1 MECLHCGKKLG
12 VVRKLQ
18 KDEFCS
24 AAHRKA
30 YAKKQDDDALDFLMK
45 SKPVLRPPVQPAATS
60 AAPPP
65 VEPKPILV
73 VAQFVAVQVAP
84 VLVSA
89 LPIRKAQPL
98 ETARAAILPAR
109 AHPAGPRLLRSP
121 HASAA
126 SLTYASPAD
135 RRKPAPAVAAPFEA
149 VRPRARVTIAHPIWI
164 GEDRPAEPKQPC
176 AGFVATRPTSTDLS
190 SHPLSAGEIAKFT
203 VSPVL
208 ARADLAPRHPAFR
221 LAAARRPFPQRPTS
235 PAHAIERDG
244 TAWQTFAADIHLLAA
259 GTAARADVTMPLG
272 PRLCGRIQVAPPPS
286 SLAPYAEAAA
296 IATGPVDMREH
307 LILQAL
313 HIFPHA
319 LSLTPAA
326 HAYLDLPR
334 PAVPPIATM
343 MGTRATLFF
352 KTTIRLGPFTRV
364 GPIRPS
370 FDTVRPAMPIR
381 CFAPETRRWDGR
393 SLAGFW
399 WSAPQWSRRLAIG
412 VPVIAALAFGVVRL
426 KTSAS
431 VRNAQAAMMA
441 RIGQRATL
449 EVQDDFRSGLSRWSG
464 APNWSSSWTYDP
476 TGFARPGRLALLSG
490 SVPMTDYRLEFL
502 AQI

>member
-203 VSPVL
+203 VSPVR
-208 ARADLAPRHPAFR
+208 ARTWRRGIQPSAWR
-221 LAAARRPFPQRPTS
+221 L
-235 PAHAIERDG
+235 H
-244 TAWQTFAADIHLLAA
+244 
-259 GTAARADVTMPLG
+259 
-272 PRLCGRIQVAPPPS
+272 
-286 SLAPYAEAAA
+286 
-296 IATGPVDMREH
+296 
-307 LILQAL
+307 
-313 HIFPHA
+313 
-319 LSLTPAA
+319 
-326 HAYLDLPR
+326 
-334 PAVPPIATM
+334 
-343 MGTRATLFF
+343 
-352 KTTIRLGPFTRV
+352 
-364 GPIRPS
+364 
-370 FDTVRPAMPIR
+370 
-381 CFAPETRRWDGR
+381 DGR
-393 SLAGFW
+393 SHNDPPAPRTRSSATEPPGKRSPRTFIYWPLA
-399 WSAPQWSRRLAIG
+399 RR
-412 VPVIAALAFGVVRL
+412 R
-426 KTSAS
+426 
-431 VRNAQAAMMA
+431 
-441 RIGQRATL
+441 
-449 EVQDDFRSGLSRWSG
+449 RSEER
-464 APNWSSSWTYDP
+464 
-476 TGFARPGRLALLSG
+476 
-490 SVPMTDYRLEFL
+490 
-502 AQI
+502 